1 MIQILNPI
9 YDSSFKFLMEDER
22 VARVLLSALL
32 KRKVLRLEQQA
43 QERTA
48 ELRDRAAD
56 KELGLYRMDYV
67 AAVETEVGGEE
78 TVSIEMQKA
87 WMETEVARFRRYL
100 GVRYSD
106 PDNVDPS
113 DGSPR
118 HIVTIY
124 ILGHNIRETT
134 EAIAYAY
141 GGNLVDYDGNPAS
154 PGDGRTGR
162 GDGKFVSS
170 LTHDTIIVQVKR
182 LPEKPRN
189 IAERLLSVFDQRTKS
204 RRDRHILNYDDDMGG
219 EEVKPL
225 VRRLSSALVD
235 EKLLDRMELE
245 EEMQT
250 EIELKNAAIDKM
262 EAKLAKAGEQLN
274 ETKGQLNEAK
284 GQLNETKGQLNE
296 TKGQLNEAKGQL
308 NEAKGQLIQKDE
320 LLKQKD
326 TELMSVRQ
334 ATATALLSAGL
345 STDSIATT
353 LGLTADEV
361 EKLIGTNGKCDGA
374 RPKTVD

>member
-1 MIQILNPI
+1 MIQILNPL

-22 VARVLLSALL
+22 VARVMLSALL

-43 QERTA
+43 QERAA
-48 ELRDRAAD
+48 EMRDRATD

-67 AAVETEVGGEE
+67 AAVETEGGGEE

-87 WMETEVARFRRYL
+87 WMETEMARFRRYL

-106 PDNVDPS
+106 PDNVNHA

-141 GGNLVDYDGNPAS
+141 GGRLVDYDGNPAAT
-154 PGDGRTGR
+154 GDGRTGR

-170 LTHDTIIVQVKR
+170 LTHDTIIVQVRR
-182 LPEKPRN
+182 LPERPRN
-189 IAERLLSVFDQRTKS
+189 IAERFMSVFDQRAKS
-204 RRDRHILNYDDDMGG
+204 RRDRHILNYDDKMGG
-219 EEVKPL
+219 EEVTPL

-235 EKLLDRMELE
+235 EKLLDKMELE

-250 EIELKNAAIDKM
+250 EMELKNAAMDKM
-262 EAKLAKAGEQLN
+262 EAKLAKAGEQL
-274 ETKGQLNEAK
+274 TEAK
-284 GQLNETKGQLNE
+284 EQ
-296 TKGQLNEAKGQL
+296 
-308 NEAKGQLIQKDE
+308 
-320 LLKQKD
+320 LKQKD
-326 TELMSVRQ
+326 TELVSVRQ
-334 ATATALLSAGL
+334 ATATLMRAAGL
-345 STDSIATT
+345 SSDSIATA

-361 EKLIGTNGKCDGA
+361 ERLIATNNK
-374 RPKTVD
+374 